1 MRSPSRP
8 AILPPRGRG
17 RKSDLPRVDREG
29 WQKWM
34 ASRRDIGG
42 QATRGRGEPGTDSS
56 AATMRSLCPLA
67 CHLIG
72 GSVLSG
78 KGDL

>member
-17 RKSDLPRVDREG
+17 RKSDLLCVDREG

-34 ASRRDIGG
+34 ASRRGTTG
-42 QATRGRGEPGTDSS
+42 PGEPGTDSS
-56 AATMRSLCPLA
+56 AATMRSLCPVA
-67 CHLIG
+67 YHLIG